1 MSIPVNVLCI
11 ALLLSQAFSPVFA
24 SETGGTYLSRLIAE
38 AKLLKLSDQRPWHLL
53 LHYHKTWTGAYKSE
67 ADGTDFF
74 LSDTGKR
81 NPQAELEATLA
92 AFFLAENAA
101 EQHAQCRFP
110 ARYAWLREQLGF
122 DPEQL
127 RESPCERFNTWKSRL
142 NPDSATLIFADAYLD
157 NPPSM
162 YGHTFLR
169 LNQEGH
175 RGGKRLLDYV
185 VNYSADTATQNGI
198 IFAAK
203 GLFGG
208 YAGRFSTTPFYI
220 KVQEYTN
227 LESRDLWEYRL
238 NLTQEQVDRLV
249 MHLWELG
256 STHFDYYFLSEN
268 CSYQLLPLLEVADAS
283 LHLTDS
289 LKPWVI
295 PIDTVRM
302 LLKQPGTITHITYRP
317 SHLKKMMQKRSHLG
331 QEEIAASQAVS
342 LRMDQQA
349 EEMLA
354 QFPETKQALILDAA
368 YDYYRYR
375 QGFTMDQSA
384 ENKKLERR
392 ILLRRRQ
399 LGIQPDLPPD
409 LFRGTPPQSGHKSGR
424 AGLSFGL
431 TRDSTFEEISLRP
444 ALQDIAGDHTGYLP
458 NSHLEMFHLRLRV
471 DNEHRI
477 PSIEK
482 LTLIEIISIS
492 PWDSWIRELSWKAGT
507 GLYRAKELDCAPMG
521 CLYYGFNAGWGI
533 STQTRLWKQEVYYL
547 LAEIDGGFSSSF
559 RDYYRAGGGGQAGVL
574 LDLAGFWRL
583 HLEGSLVDYLAG
595 DANVRLQASLD
606 QVFSFSK
613 NFEARLSLSRQG
625 SYREA
630 VAAFNLYF

>member
-1 MSIPVNVLCI
+1 
-11 ALLLSQAFSPVFA
+11 LL
-24 SETGGTYLSRLIAE
+24 AE
-38 AKLLKLSDQRPWHLL
+38 AELLKLADQRPWHLL
-53 LHYHKTWTGAYKSE
+53 LHYRQTWTGGYKSE
-67 ADGTDFF
+67 ADGKDFF
-74 LSDTGKR
+74 LANTGKR
-81 NPQAELEATLA
+81 KPQAELEATLA
-92 AFFLAENAA
+92 AFFLTENADQ
-101 EQHAQCRFP
+101 QHPQCRFP
-110 ARYAWLREQLGF
+110 ARYAWLREQLDF

-127 RESPCERFNTWKSRL
+127 HERSCERFNIWKARL

-162 YGHTFLR
+162 YGYTFLR
-169 LNQEGH
+169 FNQKEH
-175 RGGKRLLDYV
+175 HGGEHLLDYV

-198 IFAAK
+198 VFAAK

-220 KVQEYTN
+220 KVQEYIN
-227 LESRDLWEYRL
+227 LESRDLWEYHL
-238 NLTQEQVDRLV
+238 SFTQEQIDRLV

-268 CSYQLLPLLEVADAS
+268 CSYQLLPLLEIADPS
-283 LHLTDS
+283 LHLTDV

-295 PIDTVRM
+295 PIDTIRI
-302 LLKQPGTITHITYRP
+302 LLKQPRIITHITYRP
-317 SHLKKMMQKRSHLG
+317 SHMKKMIHKRSGLG
-331 QEEIAASQAVS
+331 REEIAVTQAVS
-342 LRMDQQA
+342 LRMDQQV
-349 EEMLA
+349 EEVLA
-354 QFPETKQALILDAA
+354 RFPETRQALILDAA

-399 LGIQPDLPPD
+399 LGIQPALAPD
-409 LFRGTPPQSGHKSGR
+409 LFQGTPPQSGHKSSR
-424 AGLSFGL
+424 VGLSFGI
-431 TRDSTFEEISLRP
+431 TRDLTFEEISLRP

-471 DNEHRI
+471 DNEDRI

-507 GLYRAKELDCAPMG
+507 GLYRAKELDCAPRG
-521 CLYYGFNAGWGI
+521 CLYYGLNAGWGI

-547 LAEIDGGFSSSF
+547 LAQIDGGFSSSF
-559 RDYYRAGGGGQAGVL
+559 RDYYRAGGGGQAGIL
-574 LDLAGFWRL
+574 LDLANFWRL

-595 DANVRLQASLD
+595 DPNVRLQANLD

-613 NFEARLSLSRQG
+613 NFEGRLSLNRQG
-625 SYREA
+625 SYKEA
-630 VAAFNLYF
+630 VMSLGFNSQVQFLV